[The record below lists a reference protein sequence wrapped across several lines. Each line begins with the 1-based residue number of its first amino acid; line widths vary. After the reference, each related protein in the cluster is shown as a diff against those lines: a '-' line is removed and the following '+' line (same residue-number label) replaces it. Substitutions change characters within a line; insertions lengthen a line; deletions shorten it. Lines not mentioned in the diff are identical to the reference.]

1 MDNIIQQVSSVS
13 GIKYSEEQMKI
24 LKHIGGMCIVACA
37 GSGKTSVLVSLLAKR
52 IASGEIA
59 DTSKLLVTTYSVAGR
74 EELQVRINRLLEK
87 MGIYSKVEIRTLHS
101 AYYKLLKSL
110 NMLGTIGTN
119 GQRLL
124 AIQKALKECE
134 IRLEEEEVQ
143 TLDCLLSYQINN
155 MFSDEMLY
163 NDVNFTLDMSLADY
177 TKVRKTFAAKKVE
190 LGFID
195 FDDLQLQL
203 YVAMK
208 NNESIRDYVSSVW
221 DYFYIDEFQ
230 DVSKLQYEILKMMLK
245 DPDKLVV
252 IGDDDQCLVGDTVVS
267 TFLGDKNIEN
277 ITYMDNVTTC
287 VGGGRTKHYGI
298 DNISKKE
305 YHGDIVKITTDSG
318 RVVKGTANHIGFARI
333 VPDEN
338 TYYVYLMYK
347 RGFGYRIGTTSGV
360 RAGNRHD
367 IQNGINM
374 RLMQEHA
381 DKLWILKVCDS
392 KEESLYFEAYFAYN
406 YGIPMYRFVANESGT
421 AKTALS
427 EESIIKLHKELNTI
441 EKGEKLLKEL
451 GIDIQYP
458 HRSPQADGE
467 RKKINFTMFGS
478 SQVDKS
484 GVHKSEISAHT
495 SDVNY
500 FDILMKYLA
509 VTDRST
515 EGGYNYMNARS
526 TTSNNELQE
535 SIIKNVLR
543 DSKAAGL
550 DVTADKFAKLNDN
563 KYMFMPFGNM
573 VNGMYVPVY
582 DKDTETITEE
592 RIVYVETEQYDGY
605 VYDLSVPGTRNYTA
619 NGMIV
624 HNCIYEWR
632 GADPNIILNICGTYD
647 IERFVLSTNYRCGSE
662 IVKKANIG
670 IQNNSNRYVKQ
681 MEPFHEGGKINAV
694 YSAGESYYDV
704 SKKAFEKIRHLL
716 LDGVSEE
723 DISVLCRNNV
733 HAVILNNML
742 LSEGIIHRASAE
754 VKFHDNPMVK
764 DLKACVEIGMN
775 THNFNIVSS
784 HLWKLVQFF
793 GAKNASIVANI
804 MRDCSCNLLQAIKCF
819 LIQFCGCFDY
829 EFNDDVRLIQF
840 NASRIYNVRPT
851 HESIQSLKS
860 LYNII
865 INSENDNATVKV
877 IRVYLG
883 NTIGF
888 LYKSPDRER
897 MIIGIADYF
906 QDILQYGYEHYSKV
920 MSKTSNLSEFE
931 VEQHRK
937 CINLSTMHGAKGKE
951 WKHVIL
957 LGIDGNSCPAV
968 HRMNELHGK
977 GISDEDI
984 STYVEQERRL
994 HYVAMTRA
1002 KEELTLITD
1011 MNDVSPFF
1019 LEAMGLLSKE
1029 DSLNSHIIR
1038 WASNGGYRIG
1048 EIADYMEKLSDLI
1061 SIYGFDKELGNAH
1074 IAGCENQDT
1083 TDFDE
1088 ALDMMYDNAE
1098 NGMDDALKAVN
1109 QFVKN
1114 CGEYAGID
1122 INDMQE

>member
-24 LKHIGGMCIVACA
+24 LRHMGGMCIVACA

-59 DTSKLLVTTYSVAGR
+59 NTSKLLVTTYNVAGR

-134 IRLEEEEVQ
+134 IRLEEEDIQ

-155 MFSDEMLY
+155 MLSDNMLY
-163 NDVNFTLDMSLADY
+163 NDVNFTLDISLDDY
-177 TKVRKTFAAKKVE
+177 TKVRKTFAAKKAG

-208 NNESIRDYVSSVW
+208 NNESIRDYVRSVW

-252 IGDDDQCLVGDTVVS
+252 IGDDDQ
-267 TFLGDKNIEN
+267 
-277 ITYMDNVTTC
+277 
-287 VGGGRTKHYGI
+287 
-298 DNISKKE
+298 
-305 YHGDIVKITTDSG
+305 
-318 RVVKGTANHIGFARI
+318 
-333 VPDEN
+333 
-338 TYYVYLMYK
+338 
-347 RGFGYRIGTTSGV
+347 
-360 RAGNRHD
+360 
-367 IQNGINM
+367 
-374 RLMQEHA
+374 
-381 DKLWILKVCDS
+381 
-392 KEESLYFEAYFAYN
+392 
-406 YGIPMYRFVANESGT
+406 
-421 AKTALS
+421 
-427 EESIIKLHKELNTI
+427 
-441 EKGEKLLKEL
+441 
-451 GIDIQYP
+451 
-458 HRSPQADGE
+458 
-467 RKKINFTMFGS
+467 
-478 SQVDKS
+478 
-484 GVHKSEISAHT
+484 
-495 SDVNY
+495 
-500 FDILMKYLA
+500 
-509 VTDRST
+509 
-515 EGGYNYMNARS
+515 
-526 TTSNNELQE
+526 
-535 SIIKNVLR
+535 
-543 DSKAAGL
+543 
-550 DVTADKFAKLNDN
+550 
-563 KYMFMPFGNM
+563 
-573 VNGMYVPVY
+573 
-582 DKDTETITEE
+582 
-592 RIVYVETEQYDGY
+592 
-605 VYDLSVPGTRNYTA
+605 
-619 NGMIV
+619 
-624 HNCIYEWR
+624 CIYEWR

-662 IVKKANIG
+662 IVKKANVG

-694 YSAGESYYDV
+694 YSAGESHYDV

-793 GAKNASIVANI
+793 GAKNSSIIANI

-865 INSENDNATVKV
+865 INSENDDATIKV

-1048 EIADYMEKLSDLI
+1048 EIADYMEKLSDLM

-1074 IAGCENQDT
+1074 ISGCENQDT

-1088 ALDMMYDNAE
+1088 ALDMMYDNDE